1 MPRPPKPAHLIK
13 PNGRPQKAIDWD
25 MVDDLLIAGCMGTEI
40 APHFDMHYQTFYD
53 RVCLEKGMGFTEYS
67 QQKKEQGNSI
77 LRKVQFKKAS
87 EGDNTLLIW
96 LGKNRL
102 KQKETESDQHF
113 NPEDLSKFIEFMK
126 SLGEHQN
133 GKSAADNDHS
143 ARSIDDIKINEE
155 HRS

>member
-1 MPRPPKPAHLIK
+1 
-13 PNGRPQKAIDWD
+13 
-25 MVDDLLIAGCMGTEI
+25 
-40 APHFDMHYQTFYD
+40 MHYQTFYD

-102 KQKETESDQHF
+102 KQERKEKEFESSLRQKEEGAKQSTYNIIVPNDLAIGANIPAQKVPDKA
-113 NPEDLSKFIEFMK
+113 NTSPE
-126 SLGEHQN
+126 
-133 GKSAADNDHS
+133 
-143 ARSIDDIKINEE
+143 
-155 HRS
+155 